1 MILSRRVKEMK
12 EMETQQ
18 VALPS
23 RKKPDKQSVPRKK
36 QPRIKII

>member
-12 EMETQQ
+12 EMETTGR
-18 VALPS
+18 LTSPE
-23 RKKPDKQSVPRKK
+23 KPDKQSIPRKK